1 MKYCFYF
8 FGLMILFFSSCKK
21 ETEEQ
26 AKLVPTV
33 DTFITA
39 KNISFTN
46 PPIIITQNSVRVQI
60 LQSNPCHPSH
70 EIFFF
75 TAITPNLVD
84 SANASYTWTVV
95 QTTNTI
101 LQGKKVQY
109 VFERAGTHKIILE
122 IKNKQQA
129 LIEKIEFNVN
139 PLGQLTN
146 SRNVGMQ
153 IDPIDNN
160 RPNFLSFSSKAQ
172 TPLDGFINAT
182 YWDFGD
188 GTNSSQQFIQKEFTA
203 LPIDK
208 EYTVKLFVNNSN
220 GCKDSSIRKVSIPAI
235 YNQACNFLFLQT
247 SPCKPSSEEFTFIAD
262 TNAFPST
269 AIYLWDF
276 KDFVFDVLGKVVKH
290 KFTFPNTYDVQ
301 LKVMNNGREISR
313 CNKIITAKGQ
323 DVTPIPVFFASIE
336 TADSTRWFF
345 NSTSKFDNGTFL
357 TDIFWD
363 FGDGNSTNRPAND
376 YNARHTYTK
385 QATQKTYTV
394 KMVIT
399 ASSGCKDS
407 SYSQVIIPKL

>member
-1 MKYCFYF
+1 MKYFFYS
-8 FGLMILFFSSCKK
+8 FGLMFLLVVSCKK
-21 ETEEQ
+21 ETSEP
-26 AKLVPTV
+26 AKPIPTV
-33 DTFITA
+33 DTFLTP
-39 KNISFTN
+39 KNIFFSN
-46 PPIIITQNSVRVQI
+46 PVRIVSQNNVRIQI
-60 LQSNPCHPSH
+60 MQSNPCFPSH
-70 EIFFF
+70 EVFFF
-75 TAITPNLVD
+75 TAETPTITD
-84 SANASYTWTVV
+84 SANTSFTWTVE

-101 LQGKKVQY
+101 LRGRKVQY
-109 VFERAGTHKIILE
+109 VFARAGTHKITVE
-122 IKNKQQA
+122 IKTKEV
-129 LIEKIEFNVN
+129 LVEKIEFSVS

-146 SRNVGMQ
+146 NRNVGMQ

-160 RPNFLSFSSKAQ
+160 RPNYLSFSSKAQ

-203 LPIDK
+203 MPVDK

-220 GCKDSSIRKVSIPAI
+220 GCKDSSIQKVNVPAM
-235 YNQACNFLFLQT
+235 YNQACSFTYSQT
-247 SPCKPSSEEFTFIAD
+247 SACKPSSEEFTFIAD

-276 KDFVFDVLGKVVKH
+276 KNFVFDVPGKVVKH

-301 LKVMNNGREISR
+301 LRVMNNGRMISQ
-313 CNKIITAKGQ
+313 CNKIVTAKGQ

-336 TADSTRWFF
+336 NADSTRWFF
-345 NSTSKFDNGTFL
+345 NCTSKFDNGTFL
-357 TDIFWD
+357 SDIFWD

-385 QATQKTYTV
+385 QAIAKTYIV
-394 KMVIT
+394 KMVVT

-407 SYSQVIIPKL
+407 SFTQVIVPKW